1 MWRRKGAFITNDKGK
16 VMEVDNGTDDE
27 SRYIIVKPK
36 NGKIFQQFDILYVD
50 QWKGEP
56 KKGQYNKFFGLYVDR
71 TFFVRTHMGSKRYL
85 DFHITNANH
94 REMAIKTRNG

>member
-36 NGKIFQQFDILYVD
+36 NGKIFQ
-50 QWKGEP
+50 
-56 KKGQYNKFFGLYVDR
+56 
-71 TFFVRTHMGSKRYL
+71 
-85 DFHITNANH
+85 
-94 REMAIKTRNG
+94 